1 MDLNRE
7 TMKKLMF
14 LIAFTVLLLV
24 GIQRLDVV
32 IGTLDVAVAIFFP
45 FMFGGAVAFFLNV
58 PMSFLERTLFGTE
71 RKEKWRWRKFPLPV
85 TG

>member
-32 IGTLDVAVAIFFP
+32 IGTLDVAGWRSFSRSCSAGLSPFF
-45 FMFGGAVAFFLNV
+45 
-58 PMSFLERTLFGTE
+58 
-71 RKEKWRWRKFPLPV
+71 
-85 TG
+85 

>member
-24 GIQRLDVV
+24 GVQRLDVV

-45 FMFGGAVAFFLNV
+45 FMFGGAIAFFLNV
-58 PMSFLERTLFGTE
+58 PMSFLERTLFGRRG
-71 RKEKWRWRKFPLPV
+71 RKNGRESWPGP
-85 TG
+85 

>member
-24 GIQRLDVV
+24 GVQRLDVV
-32 IGTLDVAVAIFFP
+32 IGTLDVAAAIFSRLCLAGP
-45 FMFGGAVAFFLNV
+45 SLFF
-58 PMSFLERTLFGTE
+58 
-71 RKEKWRWRKFPLPV
+71 
-85 TG
+85 

>member
-24 GIQRLDVV
+24 GIL
-32 IGTLDVAVAIFFP
+32 GLKATS
-45 FMFGGAVAFFLNV
+45 GH
-58 PMSFLERTLFGTE
+58 
-71 RKEKWRWRKFPLPV
+71 
-85 TG
+85 

>member
-24 GIQRLDVV
+24 GIQ
-32 IGTLDVAVAIFFP
+32 GVAEFLVSGLLGGIVAR
-45 FMFGGAVAFFLNV
+45 AV
-58 PMSFLERTLFGTE
+58 ERYL
-71 RKEKWRWRKFPLPV
+71 K
-85 TG
+85 

>member
-32 IGTLDVAVAIFFP
+32 IGRWTWAVAIFFP

-58 PMSFLERTLFGTE
+58 PCPSWNGRCSGRSG
-71 RKEKWRWRKFPLPV
+71 RKNGRESWPGP
-85 TG
+85 

>member
-45 FMFGGAVAFFLNV
+45 FMLRESWPG
-58 PMSFLERTLFGTE
+58 P
-71 RKEKWRWRKFPLPV
+71 
-85 TG
+85 